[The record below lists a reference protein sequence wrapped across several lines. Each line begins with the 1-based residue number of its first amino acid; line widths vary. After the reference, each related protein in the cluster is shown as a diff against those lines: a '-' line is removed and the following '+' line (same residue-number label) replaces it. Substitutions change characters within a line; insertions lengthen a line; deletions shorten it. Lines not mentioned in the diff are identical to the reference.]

1 MCYVQRTEDSKILK
15 IIFISN
21 GCIIKEYIL
30 YICFVNWRSFVQCS
44 FQNVKLIYIDT
55 QTDLRFYYLQNQVF
69 SKGAPN
75 MIKDIVS
82 KVIMLVLFIYKFGDT
97 ADSYIAWVD
106 ANGTAFVSD
115 R

>member
-1 MCYVQRTEDSKILK
+1 
-15 IIFISN
+15 
-21 GCIIKEYIL
+21 
-30 YICFVNWRSFVQCS
+30 
-44 FQNVKLIYIDT
+44 
-55 QTDLRFYYLQNQVF
+55 
-69 SKGAPN
+69 
-75 MIKDIVS
+75 MIKNLVS